1 MTVGKDVSMLFT
13 DVLNCM
19 QTKNLELKKLVYLYI
34 MNYAKTHPDRV
45 VLAVNTFQIDAAD
58 PNPLVRAL
66 AIRTMGQIRVEEIA
80 EHLCQP
86 LQKTMK
92 DPDPYVRK
100 TAAICVAKLFDL
112 NPELVE
118 SMGFLESLNGLL
130 ADANPM
136 VVANA
141 VAALAEIDDMS
152 DKEVFRVTEAN
163 LSKLQAAL
171 NLATEW
177 GQVFI
182 LNALAKYVPRSSD
195 QAEQICERVVP
206 RLQHAN
212 AAVVLGAVRVIMLY
226 LEKVTKQDAVDALQ
240 RKLGPPLVTLLA
252 KEPEIQYVALRNIHL
267 VVQKRPA
274 VLAHELKVFFC
285 KYNDPIYVK
294 MEKLEIL
301 IMLANDGNVEQVL
314 MELKE
319 YSTEVDVEFV
329 RKAVRA
335 IGRCAI
341 KIEPAA
347 KRCVGVLLELIGT
360 KVNYVVQEGIVVI
373 RDIFRRYPNTYEA
386 VIANL
391 CENLET
397 LDEPEAK
404 AAMIWIIGEYADRI
418 DNADELLESF
428 LDNFA
433 DEPAAVQLQL
443 LTAVVK
449 LFLKRPK
456 KTQALVK
463 TALDLATEK
472 SDNPDLRD
480 RGFVYWRLLATNPA
494 AAKAVVLAE
503 KPLIRDT
510 TSLYEQS
517 LLDELVANISTL
529 ASVYHKPPESF
540 VSKMKGK
547 EKTFKHRQARAE
559 ANRLGEPDD
568 DDADDDEP
576 SASGNASTTD
586 NDLLGLGDTASSS
599 APSSAPAAAAAAP
612 AGDATRQPTLWL
624 PAASGGGLAV
634 MGVFSRNERD
644 EPVAQL
650 ALRNES
656 AAPLSGFA
664 IQFNKNV
671 LKLTP
676 VAPLIDVAQL
686 APGQTATAVV
696 ALKHAGNSADPKE
709 TIDVAFKH
717 NGGIFYGVA
726 KCPLWVGFEAS
737 GKLVKQTY
745 LEQWKSLDDD
755 VERRHQLSG
764 CSARTPAAVS
774 QRLGAHN
781 VFEVAQR
788 PGVAAGET
796 LVYAS
801 AAVDGIPLLFEFTLN
816 GSGEIRLAL
825 KTMRLELEKLAVSAL
840 HQILK

>member
-1 MTVGKDVSMLFT
+1 
-13 DVLNCM
+13 
-19 QTKNLELKKLVYLYI
+19 

-58 PNPLVRAL
+58 ANPLVRAL

-86 LQKTMK
+86 LQRTMK

-100 TAAICVAKLFDL
+100 TAAICVAKLYDL

-118 SMGFLESLNGLL
+118 TMGFLDSLNGLL

-152 DKEVFRVTEAN
+152 DKEVFRVTEQN

-182 LNALAKYVPRSSD
+182 LNALAKYVPRSSE

-212 AAVVLGAVRVIMLY
+212 AAVVLGAVRVMMLY
-226 LEKVTKQDAVDALQ
+226 LEKITKPDTVDTFQ

-252 KEPEIQYVALRNIHL
+252 KEPEIQYVALRNINL

-301 IMLANDGNVEQVL
+301 IMLANVNVVEQVL

-319 YSTEVDVEFV
+319 YAAEVDVEFV

-347 KRCVGVLLELIGT
+347 KRCVGVLLDLIAT
-360 KVNYVVQEGIVVI
+360 KVNYVVQEAIIVI

-418 DNADELLESF
+418 DNADELLEGF

-456 KTQALVK
+456 RTQALVK
-463 TALDLATEK
+463 QALDLATEK

-503 KPLIRDT
+503 KPLIKDT
-510 TSLYEQS
+510 TSLYEQP

-547 EKTFKHRQARAE
+547 QKTFKHRQARAE
-559 ANRLGEPDD
+559 QR
-568 DDADDDEP
+568 DDEEEEVYEDEQ
-576 SASGNASTTD
+576 SASGTASTAD
-586 NDLLGLGDTASSS
+586 GDLLGLGGSVAPATSASSGS
-599 APSSAPAAAAAAP
+599 AGGAAAAG
-612 AGDATRQPTLWL
+612 GDTTRQPTQWL
-624 PAASGGGLAV
+624 AAAAGGGLSV
-634 MGVFSRNERD
+634 FGVFSRSESD
-644 EPVAQL
+644 EPSAEL
-650 ALRNES
+650 TLRNES
-656 AAPLSGFA
+656 AAPLSGLA

-671 LKLTP
+671 LKLAP
-676 VAPLIDVAQL
+676 VSAVLEVGSL
-686 APGQTATAVV
+686 APGQTVTTTVR
-696 ALKHAGNSADPKE
+696 LKHSGNASEPKE
-709 TIDVAFKH
+709 TIDVAFKT
-717 NGGIFYGVA
+717 NVGVYYGAA
-726 KCPLWVGFEAS
+726 KCPLWVGFESS
-737 GKLVKQTY
+737 GRLGKQTY
-745 LEQWKSLDDD
+745 LEQWKALGDD
-755 VERRHQLSG
+755 VERRHTLSG
-764 CSARTPAAVS
+764 SGARTPAAVTK
-774 QRLGAHN
+774 RLASHN

-788 PGVAAGET
+788 PGTQAGET
-796 LVYAS
+796 LLYAS
-801 AAVDGIPLLFEFTLN
+801 ASVDGVPILLEFSID
-816 GSGEIRLAL
+816 GSSDVRVAL
-825 KTMRLELEKLAVSAL
+825 KTARLELVSLAVLSL
-840 HQILK
+840 VQILK

>member
-1 MTVGKDVSMLFT
+1 
-13 DVLNCM
+13 
-19 QTKNLELKKLVYLYI
+19 LKKLVYLYI

-100 TAAICVAKLFDL
+100 TAAICVAKLYDL

-118 SMGFLESLNGLL
+118 TMGFLDSLNGLL

-152 DKEVFRVTEAN
+152 DKEVFRVTEQN

-182 LNALAKYVPRSSD
+182 LNALSKYVPRSSE

-212 AAVVLGAVRVIMLY
+212 AAVVLGAVRVMMLY
-226 LEKVTKQDAVDALQ
+226 LDKITKPDTVDAFQ

-301 IMLANDGNVEQVL
+301 IMLANVDVVEQVL

-319 YSTEVDVEFV
+319 YAAEVDVEFV

-347 KRCVGVLLELIGT
+347 KRCVGVLLDLIAT
-360 KVNYVVQEGIVVI
+360 KVNYVVQEAIIVI

-418 DNADELLESF
+418 DNADELLEGF

-456 KTQALVK
+456 RTQALVK
-463 TALDLATEK
+463 QALDLATEK

-503 KPLIRDT
+503 KPLIKDT
-510 TSLYEQS
+510 TSLYEQP

-547 EKTFKHRQARAE
+547 QKTFKHRQARAE
-559 ANRLGEPDD
+559 
-568 DDADDDEP
+568 
-576 SASGNASTTD
+576 
-586 NDLLGLGDTASSS
+586 
-599 APSSAPAAAAAAP
+599 
-612 AGDATRQPTLWL
+612 Q
-624 PAASGGGLAV
+624 
-634 MGVFSRNERD
+634 RD
-644 EPVAQL
+644 E
-650 ALRNES
+650 E
-656 AAPLSGFA
+656 
-664 IQFNKNV
+664 
-671 LKLTP
+671 
-676 VAPLIDVAQL
+676 
-686 APGQTATAVV
+686 
-696 ALKHAGNSADPKE
+696 E
-709 TIDVAFKH
+709 E
-717 NGGIFYGVA
+717 
-726 KCPLWVGFEAS
+726 EA
-737 GKLVKQTY
+737 Y
-745 LEQWKSLDDD
+745 ED
-755 VERRHQLSG
+755 ERRRAARRRPPTAI
-764 CSARTPAAVS
+764 CS
-774 QRLGAHN
+774 
-781 VFEVAQR
+781 
-788 PGVAAGET
+788 
-796 LVYAS
+796 AS
-801 AAVDGIPLLFEFTLN
+801 AARWRRRRRRRAAPPVAGGGGGRRRDAPADAVARGGVGRRSVGVWRVFARRQRRAGRPASAAQRVGGAAERPRDSVQQERAQAGAGVGAARRAELGAGPDGDHHGAPETL
-816 GSGEIRLAL
+816 GQRVGAQGRDRCGVQDQRRRVLRRRQVPALGRLRGVGPPRQADLPRAVEGARRRCRAPPPALGLRRAHAGGGHQASRLAQ
-825 KTMRLELEKLAVSAL
+825 RV
-840 HQILK
+840 

>member
-1 MTVGKDVSMLFT
+1 
-13 DVLNCM
+13 
-19 QTKNLELKKLVYLYI
+19 LKKLVYLYI

-100 TAAICVAKLFDL
+100 TAAICVAKLYDL

-118 SMGFLESLNGLL
+118 TMGFLDSLNGLL

-152 DKEVFRVTEAN
+152 DKEVFRVTEQN

-182 LNALAKYVPRSSD
+182 LNALSKYVPRSSE

-212 AAVVLGAVRVIMLY
+212 AAVVLGAVRVMMLY
-226 LEKVTKQDAVDALQ
+226 LDKITKPDTVDAFQ

-301 IMLANDGNVEQVL
+301 IMLANVDVVEQVL

-319 YSTEVDVEFV
+319 YAAEVDVEFV

-347 KRCVGVLLELIGT
+347 KRCVGVLLDLIAT
-360 KVNYVVQEGIVVI
+360 KVNYVVQEAIIVI

-418 DNADELLESF
+418 DNADELLEGF

-456 KTQALVK
+456 RTQALVK
-463 TALDLATEK
+463 QALDLATEK

-503 KPLIRDT
+503 KPLIKDT
-510 TSLYEQS
+510 TSLYEQP

-547 EKTFKHRQARAE
+547 QKTFKHRQARAE
-559 ANRLGEPDD
+559 QRDEEEEEAY
-568 DDADDDEP
+568 DDEP
-576 SASGNASTTD
+576 SASGTASTAD
-586 NDLLGLGDTASSS
+586 GDLLGLGTAAAPSAAASSS
-599 APSSAPAAAAAAP
+599 SGGGAAG
-612 AGDATRQPTLWL
+612 GDTTRQPTQWL
-624 PAASGGGLAV
+624 AAASGGGLSV
-634 MGVFSRNERD
+634 FGVFSRGDND
-644 EPVAQL
+644 EPVADLQ
-650 ALRNES
+650 LRNES
-656 AAPLSGFA
+656 AAPLSGLA

-671 LKLTP
+671 LKLAP
-676 VAPLIDVAQL
+676 VSALLDVQSL
-686 APGQTATAVV
+686 APGQTATTTVR
-696 ALKHAGNSADPKE
+696 LKHSGNASEPKDV
-709 TIDVAFKH
+709 IDVAFKT
-717 NGGIFYGVA
+717 NVGVFYGAA

-737 GKLVKQTY
+737 GRLGKQTY
-745 LEQWKSLDDD
+745 LEQWKALGDD

-764 CSARTPAAVS
+764 CGARTPAAVTK
-774 QRLGAHN
+774 RLASHN

-788 PGVAAGET
+788 PGAQAGET
-796 LVYAS
+796 LLYAS
-801 AAVDGIPLLFEFTLN
+801 AAVDGVPILLEFSID
-816 GSGEIRLAL
+816 GSSDVRVAL
-825 KTMRLELEKLAVSAL
+825 KTARLELEKLAVSSLA
-840 HQILK
+840 QILK